1 MSILVETER
10 GRKSEQVSQGVFL
23 LASACFWKG
32 RGGEGRGGDW
42 GWPAGE
48 MNESRGARNA
58 AREIET

>member
-10 GRKSEQVSQGVFL
+10 EREKERAG
-23 LASACFWKG
+23 LAGSIFIGIRLWK
-32 RGGEGRGGDW
+32 GRGGDW

-48 MNESRGARNA
+48 MNESRGARNS